1 MKRLVQELHFRST
14 VQFRFSTG
22 SLYSNARRFTFI
34 SCFVHNAL
42 PVDRSFL
49 PTLHRS
55 VRSNCEH
62 FTYTAPWK
70 VDFKKLLFV
79 ACWCTSHSVSL
90 DIVYDEKNNKMY
102 FFPFLHETLVTRKKC
117 TQTHSKLT
125 LLNESLLTS
134 RSPVERN
141 TTEQR
146 LLNATDLSL
155 SYFVLYYYLI
165 GLFCC
170 LLSL

>member
-1 MKRLVQELHFRST
+1 
-14 VQFRFSTG
+14 
-22 SLYSNARRFTFI
+22 
-34 SCFVHNAL
+34 
-42 PVDRSFL
+42 
-49 PTLHRS
+49 
-55 VRSNCEH
+55 
-62 FTYTAPWK
+62 
-70 VDFKKLLFV
+70 
-79 ACWCTSHSVSL
+79 
-90 DIVYDEKNNKMY
+90 MY
-102 FFPFLHETLVTRKKC
+102 FFFLFAWDFSYTEKMHTNSLKTI
-117 TQTHSKLT
+117 

-141 TTEQR
+141 TTEQC